1 MDNKEYLRSFSEEL
15 SEKLKLPLPG
25 HQAHLKMSPANRKP
39 VSQIQPNQHT
49 KIGSVLILLFY
60 ENSNWHT
67 VLIKRALYNGVHSGQ
82 ISFPGGK
89 KEASDTSL
97 QQTALRETEEEI
109 GVPKNNI
116 EIIGN
121 ITELYIPPSRFIVY
135 PFIGISHKHLTFL
148 PDKKEV
154 DKIITVS
161 LNELFSPQNLS
172 IKQITLSNG
181 TTMDSPCFVVNN
193 EIIWGATAM
202 MLSELKEILR
212 Y

>member
-1 MDNKEYLRSFSEEL
+1 MNDKEYLRTFSQEL

-25 HQAHLKMSPANRKP
+25 HEAHLKMSPTNRKP

-60 ENSNWHT
+60 ENNNWHT

-89 KEASDTSL
+89 KEVSDITL

-135 PFIGISHKHLTFL
+135 PFIGISYSHLTFL

-161 LNELFSPQNLS
+161 LNELFSPKSLS

-181 TTMDSPCFVVNN
+181 ASIDSPCFVMNN
-193 EIIWGATAM
+193 EIIWGAIAM